1 MDKKTKIIA
10 TVGPASDSEAVLEQ
24 MIIQGVDI
32 FRFNLKHNSF
42 EWHRNTIK
50 RLREVAK
57 KIKKRVAVM
66 VDFQGPEIRVETKDG
81 EDVEIK
87 KGDYFWIGS
96 RFRDNKIIIKANP
109 TSVVKFIKKGEKIF
123 LNDGD
128 VELTVIKKDLYGA
141 KVRAESDFVVKNRK
155 SLNLLSEEIRLP
167 ILADRDKE
175 AMVRID
181 EIKPDYIA
189 LSFVRDRRDIEVLKE
204 LLKKMNLPIKVI
216 GKIENM
222 RAIKYIDEII
232 SASGGIMIA
241 RGDLGI
247 EVPTRELAF
256 WQKKIID
263 LCRIDSKPVIVATQM
278 LISMVKNNRPS
289 RAEATDVSNAIFD
302 GTDALMLSEETSIGK
317 HPIKVIKE
325 MKDIAYFSEN
335 TDIVRQLEI
344 EANNATEVLVDA
356 AVKIVNNNKNLKIGA
371 VIIFTQ
377 SGNTARIFSRYRLN
391 LPVVA
396 VTDKKDSLK
405 GMMISYGVKPIL
417 KKFGKTSFKMP
428 KKLIEELVNND
439 LIKRGDN
446 LLVIHG
452 NNWMESGSTSDI
464 SLVTV

>member
-232 SASGGIMIA
+232 SASDGIMIA

-396 VTDKKDSLK
+396 VTD
-405 GMMISYGVKPIL
+405 
-417 KKFGKTSFKMP
+417 
-428 KKLIEELVNND
+428 
-439 LIKRGDN
+439 
-446 LLVIHG
+446 
-452 NNWMESGSTSDI
+452 
-464 SLVTV
+464 

>member
-1 MDKKTKIIA
+1 
-10 TVGPASDSEAVLEQ
+10 
-24 MIIQGVDI
+24 
-32 FRFNLKHNSF
+32 
-42 EWHRNTIK
+42 
-50 RLREVAK
+50 
-57 KIKKRVAVM
+57 
-66 VDFQGPEIRVETKDG
+66 
-81 EDVEIK
+81 
-87 KGDYFWIGS
+87 
-96 RFRDNKIIIKANP
+96 
-109 TSVVKFIKKGEKIF
+109 
-123 LNDGD
+123 
-128 VELTVIKKDLYGA
+128 
-141 KVRAESDFVVKNRK
+141 
-155 SLNLLSEEIRLP
+155 
-167 ILADRDKE
+167 
-175 AMVRID
+175 
-181 EIKPDYIA
+181 
-189 LSFVRDRRDIEVLKE
+189 
-204 LLKKMNLPIKVI
+204 
-216 GKIENM
+216 
-222 RAIKYIDEII
+222 
-232 SASGGIMIA
+232 
-241 RGDLGI
+241 
-247 EVPTRELAF
+247 
-256 WQKKIID
+256 
-263 LCRIDSKPVIVATQM
+263 
-278 LISMVKNNRPS
+278 
-289 RAEATDVSNAIFD
+289 
-302 GTDALMLSEETSIGK
+302 MLSEETSIGK

>member
-50 RLREVAK
+50 RLREAAK

-232 SASGGIMIA
+232 SASDGIMIA

-439 LIKRGDN
+439 LITRGDN
-446 LLVIHG
+446 LLVLHG

-464 SLVTV
+464 SLVNV

>member
-232 SASGGIMIA
+232 SASDGIMIA

>member
-66 VDFQGPEIRVETKDG
+66 VDFQGPEIRVETEDG

-232 SASGGIMIA
+232 SASDGIMIA

>member
-10 TVGPASDSEAVLEQ
+10 TIGPASDSETILEQ

-50 RLREVAK
+50 RLRGVAK
-57 KIKKRVAVM
+57 KIKKRVAIM

-81 EDVEIK
+81 EDIEIK

-96 RFRDNKIIIKANP
+96 RFRDKKTIIKANP
-109 TSVVKFIKKGEKIF
+109 VSVVKFIKKGEKIF

-155 SLNLLSEEIRLP
+155 SLNLLSEEIKLP

-232 SASGGIMIA
+232 SASDGIMIA

-263 LCRIDSKPVIVATQM
+263 LCRIGSKPVIVATQM

-317 HPIKVIKE
+317 HPIRVIKE
-325 MKDIAYFSEN
+325 MKDIVCFSEN
-335 TDIVRQLEI
+335 TNIVRQLEI
-344 EANNATEVLVDA
+344 EANNTTEVLVDA

-371 VIIFTQ
+371 VVIFTQ

-428 KKLIEELVNND
+428 KKLIEELVNIGI
-439 LIKRGDN
+439 IKRGNN

>member
-1 MDKKTKIIA
+1 
-10 TVGPASDSEAVLEQ
+10 
-24 MIIQGVDI
+24 
-32 FRFNLKHNSF
+32 
-42 EWHRNTIK
+42 
-50 RLREVAK
+50 
-57 KIKKRVAVM
+57 
-66 VDFQGPEIRVETKDG
+66 
-81 EDVEIK
+81 
-87 KGDYFWIGS
+87 
-96 RFRDNKIIIKANP
+96 
-109 TSVVKFIKKGEKIF
+109 
-123 LNDGD
+123 
-128 VELTVIKKDLYGA
+128 
-141 KVRAESDFVVKNRK
+141 
-155 SLNLLSEEIRLP
+155 LSEEIRLP

-232 SASGGIMIA
+232 SASDGIMIA

>member
-10 TVGPASDSEAVLEQ
+10 TIGPASDSEFVLEQ
-24 MIIQGVDI
+24 MIAQGVDI

-50 RLREVAK
+50 RLKETAK
-57 KIKKRVAVM
+57 RVKKRVAVM
-66 VDFQGPEIRVETKDG
+66 VDFQGPEVRIETKNG
-81 EDVEIK
+81 AEVEVK

-96 RFRDNKIIIKANP
+96 KFSDKRTVIKTSP
-109 TSVVKFIKKGEKIF
+109 TSVAKFIRKGEKIF
-123 LNDGD
+123 LDNGD
-128 VELTVIKKDLYGA
+128 TELTVIRRDLYGA
-141 KVRAESDFVVKNRK
+141 KVKAEADLIIKPRK
-155 SLNLLSEEIRLP
+155 SLNLISEEVRLP

-175 AMVRID
+175 ALVRIN

-189 LSFVRDRRDIEVLKE
+189 LSFVRDKRDIEVLKE
-204 LLKKMNLPIKVI
+204 LLKKMKLSIKVV

-222 RAIKYIDEII
+222 RAIKYIDDIVK
-232 SASGGIMIA
+232 SSDGIMIA

-247 EVPTRELAF
+247 EVPIRELAF

-263 LCRIDSKPVIVATQM
+263 LCRINNKPVIVATQI
-278 LISMVKNNRPS
+278 LRSMVENNRPS
-289 RAEATDVSNAIFD
+289 RAEATDVSNAVFD

-325 MKDIAYFSEN
+325 MVDIACFSEN
-335 TDIVRQLEI
+335 TDIMRRLEI

-356 AVKIVNNNKNLKIGA
+356 AVKIVNNNKSLKIGA
-371 VIIFTQ
+371 VVIFTQ
-377 SGNTARIFSRYRLN
+377 SGNTARIFSKYRLN

-405 GMMISYGVKPIL
+405 GLMISYGVKPML

-428 KKLIEELVNND
+428 KSLIVGLVEAG
-439 LIKRGDN
+439 IAKTGDN